1 MNFDD
6 VFLDGGSTDFS
17 GFTAPPNA
25 PGQAESRAGKTALDV
40 YLAGLTERPAWTTVY
55 EDLMTEQVE
64 MTDGKVRHRW
74 DWRKALYIAWS
85 VVPREKRQPKTEQEL
100 ASLMR
105 LASTRI
111 FRKWKEKDPEIEE
124 RIIRLPRQMLTTYT
138 ADVYQA
144 LVDVAS
150 QAIPGA
156 HQDRKLFFELAGEYS
171 PRVSMTGTD
180 DGPVRIVVEYVNGKR
195 PTPDAT

>member
-1 MNFDD
+1 
-6 VFLDGGSTDFS
+6 
-17 GFTAPPNA
+17 
-25 PGQAESRAGKTALDV
+25 
-40 YLAGLTERPAWTTVY
+40 
-55 EDLMTEQVE
+55 
-64 MTDGKVRHRW
+64 
-74 DWRKALYIAWS
+74 
-85 VVPREKRQPKTEQEL
+85 
-100 ASLMR
+100 